1 MLNIEKIKK
10 AHVMTRRMCIIDYLC
25 TELGFDIYYLF
36 GLLNMYNVKNRGR
49 WFWQKAT
56 FTGVL
61 KDDFNN
67 FNTYMDKFSNQFR
80 SLNEDKINL
89 SLNEAKELLIKLT
102 SDLETSL
109 FVNRDIDISSV
120 KSYVDDNIKGLI
132 DSSLKGYI

>member
-10 AHVMTRRMCIIDYLC
+10 AQAMTRRMCIIDYLC
-25 TELGFDIYYLF
+25 NELGFDIYYLF

-67 FNTYMDKFSNQFR
+67 FNVYMDKFSNQFC
-80 SLNEDKINL
+80 SLTDERISI
-89 SLNEAKELLIKLT
+89 SLNEAKDLLIKLT
-102 SDLETSL
+102 ADLETSL
-109 FVNRDIDISSV
+109 FVNRELDQTSV
-120 KSYVDDNIKGLI
+120 RSYLDDNIKSLI
-132 DSSLKGYI
+132 DQSLKGYI